1 MKTWILQFKKQFGN
15 SPAEIQIE
23 ALRDWFAEHE
33 WEPGTANR
41 YKTVLSL
48 IYRLGMEH
56 KKVSSNPARL
66 LKRLKESDGRVRFL
80 NQHVPDEEARLRKV
94 IAAKFPEHLPEL
106 DIAVNTGMRRSEQ
119 YCRISWACVDLE
131 RQDLFVPKS
140 KNGRARH
147 IPLNDAALAAF
158 RKLHG
163 RTRGQGPI
171 FEHLKKGEKGKS
183 LLGPRHWFEDAISE
197 GGIKDFT
204 WHDLRHTFAS
214 RLVMQGV
221 PLRAVAELLGHRSI
235 QMTMRYAHLAQDDMR
250 TAVRKLDSFGLKQG
264 PITKETSETR
274 LDSLV
279 AALEGVSG
287 MKLPPPTARKAWLD
301 SVVLALESIFSNTTD
316 TREPTDTK
324 TSTTPECEDDDTELS
339 LVYTIGSGR

>member
-1 MKTWILQFKKQFGN
+1 
-15 SPAEIQIE
+15 
-23 ALRDWFAEHE
+23 
-33 WEPGTANR
+33 
-41 YKTVLSL
+41 
-48 IYRLGMEH
+48 MEH

-197 GGIKDFT
+197 AGIKDFT

-235 QMTMRYAHLAQDDMR
+235 QMTMEIRSLGPRRHADS
-250 TAVRKLDSFGLKQG
+250 RKKTGFLW
-264 PITKETSETR
+264 PETR
-274 LDSLV
+274 SNY
-279 AALEGVSG
+279 EGDFGNSAG
-287 MKLPPPTARKAWLD
+287 
-301 SVVLALESIFSNTTD
+301 LAGCGPGGGQWYE
-316 TREPTDTK
+316 
-324 TSTTPECEDDDTELS
+324 TSTTNSKRS
-339 LVYTIGSGR
+339 LAGLGCFDSRKHILRHD

>member
-1 MKTWILQFKKQFGN
+1 M
-15 SPAEIQIE
+15 
-23 ALRDWFAEHE
+23 
-33 WEPGTANR
+33 
-41 YKTVLSL
+41 LSL

-171 FEHLKKGEKGKS
+171 FQHLKKGEKGKS

-197 GGIKDFT
+197 AGIKDFT

-235 QMTMRYAHLAQDDMR
+235 QMTMEIRSLGPRRHADS
-250 TAVRKLDSFGLKQG
+250 RKKTGARHRLDSFGLKQG

-287 MKLPPPTARKAWLD
+287 MKLPPPTAREAWLD
-301 SVVLALESIFSNTTD
+301 LVVSTLESIFSDTTD

-324 TSTTPECEDDDTELS
+324 TSTTPEDEVEDVELS
-339 LVYTIGSGR
+339 LVDTESSGR